1 MAEAIE
7 LSDALTALL
16 SGCSAQEAAAI
27 IDKLR
32 SIHRKATQ
40 STAGP
45 AAAMNSTAVHKSRSK
60 KAAPVKTGKK
70 GVVTVADR
78 AKRPLNSWMAFRAYY
93 APIFTS
99 YQQKDISG
107 FLTVMWQTDLSQAK
121 WSILAKAY
129 SMIRDSQGKD
139 ASPLSVF
146 LQITCTY
153 IGIIDRTIYLEL
165 MGWEIIDG
173 DGRKS
178 MSRRFNP
185 DFATFSAEIRSTTLS
200 ADNIVDYCRDQGYI
214 IGNQSVAV
222 GSDTH
227 NSSLTMAAQ
236 PSIMDFSQPANN
248 SMGASDAALQPA
260 NDNIFDMPMESHFT
274 SSDTSDDNNADSLD
288 SVTNE
293 PLEQALLRL
302 NSSMNGAQPMDATA
316 GEAYDEVMTNF
327 YNQQFHVIEEVA
339 ENTLQSHPPPVDPA
353 AALRQTASNIAAS
366 GDEHHLGQFDP
377 LDNSNQIWVPNSGDP
392 FNTFNMS
399 DVSQYRTDDF
409 TFNMSDPS
417 QYGYDGFNINDFLNP
432 DVFDH

>member
-1 MAEAIE
+1 
-7 LSDALTALL
+7 
-16 SGCSAQEAAAI
+16 
-27 IDKLR
+27 
-32 SIHRKATQ
+32 
-40 STAGP
+40 
-45 AAAMNSTAVHKSRSK
+45 
-60 KAAPVKTGKK
+60 
-70 GVVTVADR
+70 
-78 AKRPLNSWMAFRAYY
+78 
-93 APIFTS
+93 
-99 YQQKDISG
+99 
-107 FLTVMWQTDLSQAK
+107 
-121 WSILAKAY
+121 
-129 SMIRDSQGKD
+129 
-139 ASPLSVF
+139 
-146 LQITCTY
+146 
-153 IGIIDRTIYLEL
+153 
-165 MGWEIIDG
+165 
-173 DGRKS
+173 